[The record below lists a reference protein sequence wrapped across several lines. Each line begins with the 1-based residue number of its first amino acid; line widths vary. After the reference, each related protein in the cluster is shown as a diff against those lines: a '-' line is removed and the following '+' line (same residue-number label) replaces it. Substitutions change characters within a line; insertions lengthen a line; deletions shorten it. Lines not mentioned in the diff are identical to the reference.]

1 MYCGERDRGG
11 WGREGTRRFSR
22 SRLRAAGK
30 AKANLMQS
38 SLMQRDG
45 CPKRDDGGETTR
57 PGRERAK
64 SGLRGGGYHGTK

>member
-1 MYCGERDRGG
+1 
-11 WGREGTRRFSR
+11 
-22 SRLRAAGK
+22 
-30 AKANLMQS
+30 MQS

-45 CPKRDDGGETTR
+45 WPKRDDDDDGGGGETTR